1 MRRNLAILAVIML
14 VPASVILSMGS
25 VASANTVLSGSTN
38 CTLTTGFV
46 NFTNG
51 LSNTPPNGNEK
62 ADVYGQLS
70 CTTANVLPS
79 ITSLTGVYKGII
91 KFKKT
96 SGPNKARACVNFT
109 GASPVDTIIAGS
121 KYTISWNTSSG
132 PAASSTVN
140 YTGPYSAVT
149 SPTMNLNF
157 APATAAVTGSFAGTT
172 AQLLYA
178 LPNGCPVAAG
188 PNTTTSGS
196 LVI

>member
-1 MRRNLAILAVIML
+1 MRRNLAILAVIIL
-14 VPASVILSMGS
+14 APASAILSIGS

-38 CTLTTGFV
+38 CTLTNGFV
-46 NFTNG
+46 NFTYG
-51 LSNTPPNGNEK
+51 LSNTPPNGDAK
-62 ADVYGQLS
+62 AEVYGQLS
-70 CTTANVLPS
+70 CTTANVLPA

-96 SGPNKARACVNFT
+96 PSPNKARACANFT
-109 GASPVDTIIAGS
+109 GAVPVDTIVAGS

-132 PAASSTVN
+132 PAASSTVH
-140 YTGPYSAVT
+140 YTGAYSAVT
-149 SPTMNLNF
+149 APTMNLNF

-172 AQLLYA
+172 AQLFYA

-188 PNTTTSGS
+188 TNTATSGS